1 MSASSLLGV
10 GNSLSPPFLLSG
22 SVALLSSGS
31 VTVGVPGLTAS
42 AVILLSFTGAA
53 QNLTLT
59 NNAPGAQTFTVA
71 NGTATA
77 GTLTWLV
84 LKH

>member
-22 SVALLSSGS
+22 SVALASSGS
-31 VTVGVPGLTAS
+31 VTVGVPGLTTS
-42 AVILLSFTGAA
+42 GNVLLSFSGAA

-59 NNAPGAQTFTVA
+59 LAANQFTVA